1 MKISENGALILSG
14 SGLKTVR
21 QRIEKRFAEA
31 RQCGPTQVCN
41 RAAARELRSTTDLPM
56 PVATKP
62 QPSLQQKAEILAK
75 TVPTSGSI
83 TYHRRNIAEC
93 WDIGAVPVVDNV
105 NELFDEALRAL
116 GYPSV
121 KPSMDL
127 LRTCLSVEPEKESIW
142 KRSIFRRTR

>member
-1 MKISENGALILSG
+1 MKTSGNGAPILNG

-21 QRIEKRFAEA
+21 ARIEKRFAEA
-31 RQCGPTQVCN
+31 RQSGPTQVCN
-41 RAAARELRSTTDLPM
+41 QAAGREVRLTTDLPM
-56 PVATKP
+56 PIATKP
-62 QPSLQQKAEILAK
+62 QPSLKERAEILAK
-75 TVPTSGSI
+75 TVTTSGSI
-83 TYHRRNIAEC
+83 KYHRRNIAEC

-121 KPSMDL
+121 KPSVDL